1 MCCFFHEFRVPFF
14 LSLPLPLSLS
24 LMKFIQIWSSVCFYL
39 FIRLFVC
46 LSWHIRNGTN
56 ETRLIF
62 GWVLELTLWFIY
74 SCLKSLQISYSLSL
88 FLSFSSSLA
97 VFCFLVLFIFVSYF
111 LANRSRQWV
120 IYQTACTQ
128 NDILIY
134 WIYLFHNC
142 ARYRITK
149 QSISQALPFFNFS
162 LSFSA
167 LIAFSF
173 TMNDM
178 LWVCHINEVSCIS
191 NTIDIS
197 I

>member
-88 FLSFSSSLA
+88 SS
-97 VFCFLVLFIFVSYF
+97 LVLFIARCLLFPCALYF
-111 LANRSRQWV
+111 RF
-120 IYQTACTQ
+120 
-128 NDILIY
+128 
-134 WIYLFHNC
+134 LFFG
-142 ARYRITK
+142 K
-149 QSISQALPFFNFS
+149 
-162 LSFSA
+162 
-167 LIAFSF
+167 SF
-173 TMNDM
+173 TPMGNLPDS
-178 LWVCHINEVSCIS
+178 LHSKWYFNILNIF
-191 NTIDIS
+191 IP
-197 I
+197 